1 MNFSFRKNC
10 TRNISLLLIALL
22 TAVYCG
28 SIDLSCDA
36 FSAGGILKGNGYI
49 SITRSFIAPVS
60 SSVREDNG
68 RNGESEQNIEKASV
82 ASDLHPEE
90 GGIVNLLV
98 LDMDTY
104 AEKYGNKA
112 VRKNITIPAYM
123 DTYAETHG
131 LSLSKVMQ
139 DAISGYLVEHE

>member
-1 MNFSFRKNC
+1 MK
-10 TRNISLLLIALL
+10 LIYPAIFYPFDEGEGY
-22 TAVYCG
+22 TVE
-28 SIDLSCDA
+28 IPDLPGCVSEGDTLADA
-36 FSAGGILKGNGYI
+36 ILMGTDAASGWILDELEDGNPI
-49 SITRSFIAPVS
+49 PIAS
-60 SSVREDNG
+60 D
-68 RNGESEQNIEKASV
+68 
-82 ASDLHPEE
+82 ASDLNPEE

-123 DTYAETHG
+123 DTYAEAHG

-139 DAISGYLVEHE
+139 EAISKYMAKKS

>member
-1 MNFSFRKNC
+1 MK
-10 TRNISLLLIALL
+10 LIYPAIFYPFDEGEGYTVEIPDLPGCVSEGDTL
-22 TAVYCG
+22 ADAILMGTDAASG
-28 SIDLSCDA
+28 WILDELEDGNSIPIA
-36 FSAGGILKGNGYI
+36 SA
-49 SITRSFIAPVS
+49 
-60 SSVREDNG
+60 
-68 RNGESEQNIEKASV
+68 
-82 ASDLHPEE
+82 ASDLNPEE

-123 DTYAETHG
+123 DTYAEAHG

-139 DAISGYLVEHE
+139 EAISEYMAKKS